1 MERRPRD
8 PEVWRHLFQDDGH
21 LPNNPKLPLLVYLGA
36 LSVYDDL
43 SSECEAWS
51 GENGWGGAWRGRVF
65 TYHHYHS
72 SVHEVL
78 GIVRG
83 TAHLVL
89 DGESGAALELETG
102 DVAVT
107 VAGVGQCNQGPARAF
122 WPLAPTRVG
131 SPGTCA
137 PASLANDPRSSRTCA
152 GWR

>member
-1 MERRPRD
+1 VVWGER
-8 PEVWRHLFQDDGH
+8 V
-21 LPNNPKLPLLVYLGA
+21 
-36 LSVYDDL
+36 
-43 SSECEAWS
+43 
-51 GENGWGGAWRGRVF
+51 GRVF
-65 TYHHYHS
+65 TYHHDHS

-83 TAHLVL
+83 TAHLAL

-137 PASLANDPRSSRTCA
+137 PASLANDPRFSRTCA